1 MKLLIADEDEKGQ
14 VVVSE
19 EDIDIQELS
28 EPSDIF
34 WNALE
39 SDGAPKQSAALRKQ
53 FVDDVKRWLTQLH

>member
-19 EDIDIQELS
+19 EDFDIQGLS

-34 WNALE
+34 WDALE
-39 SDGAPKQSAALRKQ
+39 SDRAPEESAALRKQ